1 MVKISS
7 SFWKNKRVLLT
18 GHTGFKGSWLLLLLL
33 ELGSEVWGFSHKYEK
48 NSLFDLLLKEK
59 SIDLNDDSWKH
70 FDGDILDIEKL
81 EKVIGLCKPDVV
93 IHMAAQ
99 AIVRTSYAKPI
110 ETWKTNLN
118 GTLNLCLGKHN
129 CTCHKGSGGGI
140 DYTEDTGRYN

>member
-1 MVKISS
+1 M
-7 SFWKNKRVLLT
+7 
-18 GHTGFKGSWLLLLLL
+18 
-33 ELGSEVWGFSHKYEK
+33 
-48 NSLFDLLLKEK
+48 LLKEK

-110 ETWKTNLN
+110 D
-118 GTLNLCLGKHN
+118 LGNKFKWYFKSIK
-129 CTCHKGSGGGI
+129 CTK
-140 DYTEDTGRYN
+140 D